1 MQIRT
6 LSKLLVLI
14 LATVMQTTSY
24 AEEHF
29 RGNRDHEERG
39 HEFRDREMRGHD
51 YREGWRG
58 DMSRF
63 HERDIDIWRGGRW
76 YHGYHD
82 GRNAWWWFA
91 GGVWYAYSVPVYPY
105 PDPYQPPV
113 VIVQTPQPPVY
124 VEQTPPPVQAAPPT
138 QSSPQAQFWYYCSNP
153 AGYYPYVPNCSVDW
167 QKVPATPAQPQQ

>member
-1 MQIRT
+1 MQIKT

-14 LATVMQTTSY
+14 LATAIHTTSY

-29 RGNRDHEERG
+29 RGERGNEERG
-39 HEFRDREMRGHD
+39 HEFRGNEMRGHD

-91 GGVWYAYSVPVYPY
+91 GGIWYAYSAPIYPY

-124 VEQTPPPVQAAPPT
+124 VEQNPPVQAAPPA
-138 QSSPQAQFWYYCSNP
+138 QNAPQAQFWYYCSNP

-167 QKVPATPAQPQQ
+167 QKVPANPAQPQQ

>member
-1 MQIRT
+1 MQIKT
-6 LSKLLVLI
+6 LSKFLVLI
-14 LATVMQTTSY
+14 LATAIHTTSY

-29 RGNRDHEERG
+29 RSERDHEDRG
-39 HEFRDREMRGHD
+39 HEFRAHEI
-51 YREGWRG
+51 REGWHG
-58 DMSRF
+58 DMRRF

-91 GGVWYAYSVPVYPY
+91 GGVWYAYSAPVYPY

-124 VEQTPPPVQAAPPT
+124 VEQNPPVQAAPPAQT
-138 QSSPQAQFWYYCSNP
+138 APQAQFWYYCRNP

-167 QKVPATPAQPQQ
+167 QKVPANPAQPQQ